1 MRWLDYLFSE
11 NLITQHCQWVQFI
24 FRRKVRCYL
33 HKWGL
38 ELRDIAEL
46 VKELDLKSPIRLSIA
61 GQPQETRFLEV
72 RDEDR
77 KLKVYFSKRS
87 NMLQVHEWQIKKINY
102 TYQQLRMPN
111 MWWIQTA
118 MKVQFISKAKIEVF
132 YFKSDN
138 ENSRSV
144 LVNMM
149 DCKQS
154 RKCLMFEY
162 KKMMEV
168 KWNEI
173 EQIILDFE
181 SDFLVQDAEEAIKK
195 KVTGHVSYI
204 EAKD

>member
-1 MRWLDYLFSE
+1 
-11 NLITQHCQWVQFI
+11 
-24 FRRKVRCYL
+24 
-33 HKWGL
+33 
-38 ELRDIAEL
+38 
-46 VKELDLKSPIRLSIA
+46 
-61 GQPQETRFLEV
+61 
-72 RDEDR
+72 
-77 KLKVYFSKRS
+77 
-87 NMLQVHEWQIKKINY
+87 MLQVHEWQIKKINY